1 MRIFELN
8 QLKYKFFFLFLERNN
23 FENSIN
29 GILELFYLKEY
40 DYDTFL
46 LAEQG
51 NKSIEDSNR
60 NEIKAP
66 ISNTN
71 LFTNLP
77 ERRNSRGA
85 SKFYFTASL
94 F

>member
-51 NKSIEDSNR
+51 NKSIEDGITFLKSIFCR
-60 NEIKAP
+60 FLKIFKSIQE
-66 ISNTN
+66 N
-71 LFTNLP
+71 LYLHYTRL
-77 ERRNSRGA
+77 
-85 SKFYFTASL
+85 KIQQT
-94 F
+94 